1 MREVV
6 TMKFAVI
13 GLALLCATP
22 ASAQLLNGGGLD
34 FGPIESGVLPN
45 GAEIPDLT
53 LDEIG
58 DSEAGRRPARAA
70 ALPPPQDLY
79 GPDAPAAGVGKKKRV
94 AR

>member
-1 MREVV
+1 
-6 TMKFAVI
+6 MKYTVI

-45 GAEIPDLT
+45 GTEIPDLT

-79 GPDAPAAGVGKKKRV
+79 GPDAPAAGAAKRKRV
-94 AR
+94 TR

>member
-1 MREVV
+1 
-6 TMKFAVI
+6 MKYAFL
-13 GLALLCATP
+13 GLALFCATP
-22 ASAQLLNGGGLD
+22 ASAQMLNGGGLD
-34 FGPIESGVLPN
+34 FGAVETGVLPN

-58 DSEAGRRPARAA
+58 DAEAGPRPARAA

-79 GPDAPAAGVGKKKRV
+79 GPGAPSAGAAKKKRV

>member
-1 MREVV
+1 MR
-6 TMKFAVI
+6 FALI
-13 GLALLCATP
+13 GLALLCVTP
-22 ASAQLLNGGGLD
+22 ANAQLLNGRGLD

-58 DSEAGRRPARAA
+58 DAEAGQRPARAA

-79 GPDAPAAGVGKKKRV
+79 GPGAPAAVGAKKKRV
-94 AR
+94 TR